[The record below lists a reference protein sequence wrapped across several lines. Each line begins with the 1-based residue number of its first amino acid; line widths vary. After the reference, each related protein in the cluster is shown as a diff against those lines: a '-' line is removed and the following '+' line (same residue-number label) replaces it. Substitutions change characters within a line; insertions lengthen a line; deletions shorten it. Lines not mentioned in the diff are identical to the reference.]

1 MVKQMLAWMVL
12 GVSAMAN
19 AQAQAPDVSKQVS
32 MCMVVLTYHAWRGD
46 RYNQPQ
52 DTQWTQTAVVRLRD
66 VVQRNN
72 VTLEHVQP
80 QSTVLVQQLDDALK
94 SGNEKTVNDLL
105 HTARLG
111 CQPTGI
117 LENEP

>member
-1 MVKQMLAWMVL
+1 MFKQMLAVGLL

-19 AQAQAPDVSKQVS
+19 AQAPAADVNKQVS
-32 MCMVVLTYHAWRGD
+32 MCMVVVTYHAWRGD
-46 RYNQPQ
+46 VQKRPA
-52 DTQWTQTAVVRLRD
+52 DTQWVQTAIVKLRD

-72 VTLEHVQP
+72 VQLESVQP
-80 QSTVLVQQLDDALK
+80 QSTVLVQQLSDALK
-94 SGNEKTVNDLL
+94 SNNEKTVNDLL
-105 HTARLG
+105 STARLG